1 MKKLGVIL
9 AISLGLAAC
18 AEKDSDYARKYRNK
32 TADKAKAEQTVP
44 AARSAPIC
52 ETPEINICEKSVLP
66 VVAEIK
72 KNGLEAAVKALKA
85 ELSLPEEFDGS
96 EESFKKLI
104 ADGAKRI
111 QAQRRLLVLADKEY
125 RTIYNYDEDVKEATE
140 IVHTLM
146 MEFVKSERLDEDGR
160 MGLIGALNTTVVQ
173 SVSETFELSYQGKD
187 IVTTDMAVACGNDG
201 QGIMARSLRPGGGP
215 QGVIFICPGQ
225 LLLNAGKTKVERIAG
240 LVMTLAHEMTH
251 QLEYRGF
258 ELDNRVLSC
267 MNADLADKSAK
278 FIESK
283 NKETQADIIGFRILN
298 KFLAQDKELSV
309 QSEKAKAAL
318 SWMCHLDDQESESD
332 GSTHLDNKSRLKN
345 FFKLKETEDLLGCSK
360 GPRC

>member
-1 MKKLGVIL
+1 MKKLSVIL

-32 TADKAKAEQTVP
+32 TGDKAKTEQVVP
-44 AARSAPIC
+44 GARSAPIC

-66 VVAEIK
+66 IVADIK

-85 ELSLPEEFDGS
+85 ELSLPEEFDGT

-104 ADGAKRI
+104 TDGAKRI
-111 QAQRRLLVLADKEY
+111 KAQNRLLVLADKEY

-140 IVHTLM
+140 IVRKLM
-146 MEFVKSERLDEDGR
+146 IEFVNSEKLENGR
-160 MGLIGALNTTVVQ
+160 MDLVGALNTTAVQ
-173 SVSETFELSYQGKD
+173 SVSETFENSYQGKD
-187 IVTTDMAVACGNDG
+187 LVTIDMAVGCGADG
-201 QGIMARSLRPGGGP
+201 LNVMARSLLPGGGP
-215 QGVIFICPGQ
+215 SGVIFICPGQ
-225 LLLNAGKTKVERIAG
+225 LLLNAGKTKTERIAG

-258 ELDNRVLSC
+258 ELENRVLSC
-267 MNADLADKSAK
+267 VNSDLADKSAK

-309 QSEKAKAAL
+309 QTEKAKAAL
-318 SWMCHLDDQESESD
+318 SWMCHLDDKGNESD
-332 GSTHLDNKSRLKN
+332 SSTHLDNKSRLKN

>member
-1 MKKLGVIL
+1 MKKLSVIL

-32 TADKAKAEQTVP
+32 TGDKAKTEQVVP
-44 AARSAPIC
+44 GARSAPIC

-66 VVAEIK
+66 ITADIK
-72 KNGLEAAVKALKA
+72 KNGFEAAVKALKA

-96 EESFKKLI
+96 AESFKKHIPEDL
-104 ADGAKRI
+104 KRY
-111 QAQRRLLVLADKEY
+111 QAQSRLLLLADKEY

-140 IVHTLM
+140 IVHKLM
-146 MEFVKSERLDEDGR
+146 MEFVKSEKLDEDGR
-160 MGLIGALNTTVVQ
+160 MGLVGALNTTVVQ

-187 IVTTDMAVACGNDG
+187 IVTIDMSSACGIDG
-201 QGIMARSLRPGGGP
+201 LNVMARSLLPGGGP
-215 QGVIFICPGQ
+215 NGVIYICPGQ

-251 QLEYRGF
+251 QLQYRGF
-258 ELDNRVLSC
+258 ELDNRVLTCVNS
-267 MNADLADKSAK
+267 DLADKSAK
-278 FIESK
+278 FVESK
-283 NKETQADIIGFRILN
+283 NKETQADIVGFRILN
-298 KFLAQDKELSV
+298 IFLKQDKELSV
-309 QSEKAKAAL
+309 QTEKAKAAL
-318 SWMCHLDDQESESD
+318 SWMCHLEEHDTEGDS
-332 GSTHLDNKSRLKN
+332 STHLDNKSRLKN